1 MPQGISLTALKMAC
15 KKLGLPRWPYLRT
28 GPAEAEEKKKG
39 KGKDEGR
46 WATMSLELGELMEDA
61 MRHCCKEE

>member
-1 MPQGISLTALKMAC
+1 MAC